1 MFSATFLS
9 FELMK
14 RDAAVLLRKC
24 FAETGVMMVL
34 GESRKQSFVSKIF
47 LHMGLSIVTTFFF
60 ATSFPYPYKIV
71 ALQYV
76 VKQVN
81 DC

>member
-1 MFSATFLS
+1 
-9 FELMK
+9 
-14 RDAAVLLRKC
+14 
-24 FAETGVMMVL
+24 MVL

-47 LHMGLSIVTTFFF
+47 LHMGLSIGTTFFF

>member
-1 MFSATFLS
+1 
-9 FELMK
+9 
-14 RDAAVLLRKC
+14 
-24 FAETGVMMVL
+24 MVL

-76 VKQVN
+76 VKQVT